1 MGGYGSAVLESLA
14 EAGIS
19 TPVVRLAWP
28 DTFVEHASSVDI
40 LRQRHGLTPE
50 RLVELVR
57 ERLAARPAATA
68 GLQVA

>member
-1 MGGYGSAVLESLA
+1 MGGYGSAVLEGLA
-14 EAGIS
+14 EAGIA

-28 DTFVEHASSVDI
+28 DTFVEHASSVDT

-50 RLVELVR
+50 RLVEMVR
-57 ERLAARPAATA
+57 ERLAARPVAKA